1 VATNNFEPC
10 LDVVLAEEG
19 GFVDNP
25 EDPGKA
31 TNLGVTQAVWQQWV
45 GASRVVTV
53 ADIRALTRAD
63 VTPLYQQVFWRGTHA
78 ELMAAGVDLAAFDW
92 AVNSGV
98 GGAMRA
104 VQDALGIPSDG
115 LVGPVTLQALAA
127 KPPEDVVNLICN
139 ARLAF
144 LEKDPDWAEFG
155 RGWTDRI
162 ATIRAHAIAMAAAA

>member
-19 GFVDNP
+19 GFVDDP

-78 ELMAAGVDLAAFDW
+78 ELMPAGVDLAAFDW

-115 LVGPVTLQALAA
+115 LVGPVTLQALSA
-127 KPPEDVVNLICN
+127 KPPDVIINLICN
-139 ARLAF
+139 VRLGF
-144 LEKDPDWAEFG
+144 LEKNPEWPKFG
-155 RGWTDRI
+155 HGWTNRV
-162 ATIRAHAIAMAAAA
+162 ASIRFEAIAMAAEA